1 MANPIKKTWKKLTTR
16 INHEIRIKRID
27 RKQKKLKKELAA
39 KEKEMKEIHKIINK
53 LDKAVNDPTFRSAKG
68 DQILQEAKDFMI
80 KNEKN
85 AKRNERNNIRN
96 THSTEDNPSSPST
109 TQDNGKAP
117 NKNLKNKG
125 TLQGQNQ
132 QINNTANNPF
142 LPRNFSVNTQNQRLQ
157 RNQNFAPNQPS
168 KLANEIKRADSPL
181 TPTREDDLKNAFSS
195 LDKEFNSFQE
205 SLKKSR
211 SWTINK
217 RDEKYNAINSSSENR
232 TKDKEL
238 VPQTPKS
245 QQPSPTL
252 GRKL

>member
-16 INHEIRIKRID
+16 INKNRDI
-27 RKQKKLKKELAA
+27 KKLKKELAA
-39 KEKEMKEIHKIINK
+39 KEKEIKEIQKINNK
-53 LDKAVNDPTFRSAKG
+53 LDKAANDPAKR
-68 DQILQEAKDFMI
+68 DQILQEAKDFII
-80 KNEKN
+80 KNEQN
-85 AKRNERNNIRN
+85 AKRNEINNKQN
-96 THSTEDNPSSPST
+96 THSTEENPSSPST

-125 TLQGQNQ
+125 TPQGQKQ

-157 RNQNFAPNQPS
+157 RNQNHAPFQPS
-168 KLANEIKRADSPL
+168 KLANEIKRPDSPL
-181 TPTREDDLKNAFSS
+181 TPTRRDDLKNAFSS

-205 SLKKSR
+205 SLEKSR
-211 SWTINK
+211 SWTKNK

-245 QQPSPTL
+245 RQPSPSL
-252 GRKL
+252 GNRPKF

>member
-16 INHEIRIKRID
+16 INKNREM
-27 RKQKKLKKELAA
+27 KKLQKELAA
-39 KEKEMKEIHKIINK
+39 KEKELKDISKINKKLDSIEKNPNLSSAKKEKII
-53 LDKAVNDPTFRSAKG
+53 
-68 DQILQEAKDFMI
+68 QEAKDFI
-80 KNEKN
+80 KENEKN
-85 AKRNERNNIRN
+85 AKRNERNNKRN
-96 THSTEDNPSSPST
+96 THSTEENPSSPST

-117 NKNLKNKG
+117 NKNLKNKE
-125 TLQGQNQ
+125 TPQGQKQ

-157 RNQNFAPNQPS
+157 RNQNYAPFQQS
-168 KLANEIKRADSPL
+168 KLANEIKRPDSPL
-181 TPTREDDLKNAFSS
+181 TPTRRDDLKNAFSS

-205 SLKKSR
+205 SLEKSR
-211 SWTINK
+211 SWTKNK

-245 QQPSPTL
+245 RQPSPSL
-252 GRKL
+252 GNRPKF

>member
-16 INHEIRIKRID
+16 INKNRDI
-27 RKQKKLKKELAA
+27 KKLKKELAA
-39 KEKEMKEIHKIINK
+39 KEKEIKEIQKINNK
-53 LDKAVNDPTFRSAKG
+53 LDKAANDPAKR
-68 DQILQEAKDFMI
+68 DQILQEAKDFII
-80 KNEKN
+80 KNEQN
-85 AKRNERNNIRN
+85 AKRNEINNKQN
-96 THSTEDNPSSPST
+96 THSTEENPSSPST

-125 TLQGQNQ
+125 TLQGKKQ

-157 RNQNFAPNQPS
+157 RNQNHTPFQPS
-168 KLANEIKRADSPL
+168 KLGNEIKRPDSPL
-181 TPTREDDLKNAFSS
+181 TPTRRDDLKNAFSS

-205 SLKKSR
+205 SLEKSR
-211 SWTINK
+211 SWTKNK

-245 QQPSPTL
+245 RQPSPSL
-252 GRKL
+252 GNRPKF